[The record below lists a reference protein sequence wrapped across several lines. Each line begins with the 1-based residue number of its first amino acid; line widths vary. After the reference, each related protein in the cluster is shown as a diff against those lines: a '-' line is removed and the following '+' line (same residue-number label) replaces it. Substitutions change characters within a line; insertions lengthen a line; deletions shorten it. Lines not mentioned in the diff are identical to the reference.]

1 MMNKLIFGRYMP
13 GDSLIHR
20 LDPRAKLLASFYFIG
35 IIFLANNWETYLL
48 LAFFTLLSVF
58 LSKVDLKFFIRGIRP
73 LIWLILFTVA
83 LQVLF
88 TSGGE
93 TYWSWGV
100 FHITEFGVMNGLFI
114 FCRFV
119 LIIFMSTLLTLTTP
133 PLELSDAIEYLLR
146 PLKAVRFP
154 VHEISLMLSIALRF
168 VPTLMDE
175 TEKIMNAQRARG
187 VDFGEGNL
195 VQKMKAVI
203 PLLIPLFVSSFNRAE
218 DLATAMEARGYKGG
232 EGRTKYRV
240 LHWHNRDTMVIIAF
254 VLLTVLLIFLRG
266 QTFSGPLSILFL
278 LICLQERMQAV
289 YDKKY

>member
-13 GDSLIHR
+13 GDSFIHR

-35 IIFLANNWETYLL
+35 IIFLANNWQTYAL
-48 LAFFTLLSVF
+48 LAAFTLFAVF
-58 LSKVDLKFFIRGIRP
+58 LSKVDIKFFIRGIRP
-73 LIWLILFTVA
+73 LIWLILFTVG

-93 TYWSWGV
+93 TYWSWGI
-100 FHITEFGVMNGLFI
+100 FNITQFGVMNGLFI

-146 PLKAVRFP
+146 PLKVVRFP
-154 VHEISLMLSIALRF
+154 VHEVALMLSIALRF

-187 VDFGEGNL
+187 VDFGEGSL

-218 DLATAMEARGYKGG
+218 DLATAMEARGYQGG
-232 EGRTKYRV
+232 EGRTKYRI
-240 LHWHNRDTMVIIAF
+240 LHWHLQDTIVMVAF
-254 VLLTVLLIFLRG
+254 GLMTIVLVFIR
-266 QTFSGPLSILFL
+266 S
-278 LICLQERMQAV
+278 
-289 YDKKY
+289 

>member
-13 GDSLIHR
+13 GASFIHR

-35 IIFLANNWETYLL
+35 IIFLANNWQTYAL
-48 LAFFTLLSVF
+48 LAAFTLFAVF
-58 LSKVDLKFFIRGIRP
+58 LSRVDIKFFIRGIRP
-73 LIWLILFTVA
+73 LIWLILFTVG

-93 TYWSWGV
+93 TYWSWGI
-100 FHITEFGVMNGLFI
+100 FNITQFGVMNGLFI

-146 PLKAVRFP
+146 PLKVVRFP
-154 VHEISLMLSIALRF
+154 VHEVSLMLSIALRF

-187 VDFGEGNL
+187 VDFGEGSL

-218 DLATAMEARGYKGG
+218 DLATAMEARGYQGG

-240 LHWHNRDTMVIIAF
+240 LHWHLQDTIVMVAF
-254 VLLTVLLIFLRG
+254 ALMTIVLVFIR
-266 QTFSGPLSILFL
+266 S
-278 LICLQERMQAV
+278 
-289 YDKKY
+289 

>member
-1 MMNKLIFGRYMP
+1 MIFGRYMP
-13 GDSLIHR
+13 GDSFIHR

-35 IIFLANNWETYLL
+35 IIFLANNWQTYAL
-48 LAFFTLLSVF
+48 LAAFTLFAVF
-58 LSKVDLKFFIRGIRP
+58 LSKVDIKFFIRGIRP
-73 LIWLILFTVA
+73 LIWLILFTVG

-93 TYWSWGV
+93 TYWSWGI
-100 FHITEFGVMNGLFI
+100 FNITQFGVMNGLFI

-146 PLKAVRFP
+146 PLKVVRFP
-154 VHEISLMLSIALRF
+154 VHEVSLMLSIALRF

-187 VDFGEGNL
+187 VDFGEGSL

-218 DLATAMEARGYKGG
+218 DLATAMEARGYQGG
-232 EGRTKYRV
+232 EGRTKYRI
-240 LHWHNRDTMVIIAF
+240 LHWHLQDTVVMVAF
-254 VLLTVLLIFLRG
+254 GLMTIVLVFIR
-266 QTFSGPLSILFL
+266 S
-278 LICLQERMQAV
+278 
-289 YDKKY
+289 

>member
-13 GDSLIHR
+13 GDSFIHR

-35 IIFLANNWETYLL
+35 IIFLANNWQTYLL
-48 LAFFTLLSVF
+48 LALFTLFAVS
-58 LSKVDLKFFIRGIRP
+58 LSKVDMKFFIRGIRP

-93 TYWSWGV
+93 VYWHWGI
-100 FHITEFGVMNGLFI
+100 FNITQFGVLNGLFI

-146 PLKAVRFP
+146 PLKVVRFP

-187 VDFGEGNL
+187 VDFGEGSL
-195 VQKMKAVI
+195 VQKMKAII

-218 DLATAMEARGYKGG
+218 DLATAMEARGYQGG

-240 LHWHNRDTMVIIAF
+240 LHWHNQDTLVMIVF
-254 VLLTVLLIFLRG
+254 GLLTVILVFLRG
-266 QTFSGPLSILFL
+266 
-278 LICLQERMQAV
+278 
-289 YDKKY
+289 

>member
-1 MMNKLIFGRYMP
+1 MQMMNKLIFGRYMP
-13 GDSLIHR
+13 GDSLVHR
-20 LDPRAKLLASFYFIG
+20 MDPRAKLLASFYFIG
-35 IIFLANNWETYLL
+35 IIFLANNWQTYAL
-48 LAFFTLLSVF
+48 LALLTLGAVF
-58 LSKVDLKFFIRGIRP
+58 LSKVDFKFFIRGIRP

-88 TSGGE
+88 TQGGE
-93 TYWSWGV
+93 TYWSWGI
-100 FHITEFGVMNGLFI
+100 FNITEFGVLNGVFI

-146 PLKAVRFP
+146 PLSVFRFP

-187 VDFGEGNL
+187 VDFGEGSL
-195 VQKMKAVI
+195 IQKMKAVI

-218 DLATAMEARGYKGG
+218 DLATAMEARGYQGG
-232 EGRTKYRV
+232 DGRTKYRV
-240 LHWHNRDTMVIIAF
+240 LHWHMRDTMVLVVFAIM
-254 VLLTVLLIFLRG
+254 TGLLIFLR
-266 QTFSGPLSILFL
+266 S
-278 LICLQERMQAV
+278 
-289 YDKKY
+289 